1 MANDSSTGGYL
12 VPSSPA
18 PIEDAALEDV
28 IQGIVVGITGLPGT
42 MVRPRWQPTPPKQ
55 PPPATNWCAIGIT
68 RTYGE
73 TYAYIGHSGVGNGS
87 DTLQRHYSLD
97 LLASFYGPSGQLYAG
112 LFRDGLLIEQNREV
126 MAANGMALYEA
137 REIIAAPEL
146 TNTQWIRR
154 FDVPFT
160 LRRQVNRTY
169 PVLNLLSAEGTI
181 HAETETHVN
190 ENDWIVQ
197 EN

>member
-12 VPSSPA
+12 APSSPA
-18 PIEDAALEDV
+18 PDEDNALEDI
-28 IQGIVVGITGLPGT
+28 IQSMVAGISGIAGT
-42 MVRPRWQPTPPKQ
+42 LVRPRWQQNPPKQ
-55 PPPATNWCAIGIT
+55 PSDGTNWCAIGIT

-73 TYAYIGHSGVGNGS
+73 TYAAIVHSGTGS
-87 DTLQRHYSLD
+87 GEDTLQRHYSID
-97 LLASFYGPSGQLYAG
+97 ALASFYGPSGQLYAG
-112 LFRDGLLIEQNREV
+112 VFRDGLLIPQNREAMGAHGLAFV
-126 MAANGMALYEA
+126 EA
-137 REIIAAPEL
+137 REVIAAPEL
-146 TNTQWIRR
+146 TNTRWIRR

-181 HAETETHVN
+181 QAQTETHVN

>member
-55 PPPATNWCAIGIT
+55 PPPATNWCAIGIM

-73 TYAYIGHSGVGNGS
+73 TYAAIVHSASGNGS